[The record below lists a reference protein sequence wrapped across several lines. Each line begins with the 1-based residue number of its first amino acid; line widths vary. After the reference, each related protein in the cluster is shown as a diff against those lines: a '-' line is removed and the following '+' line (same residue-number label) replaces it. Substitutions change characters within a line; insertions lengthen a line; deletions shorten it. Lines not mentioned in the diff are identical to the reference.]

1 MRAVHF
7 FFRIVSAPE
16 IATLHARRPAP
27 KSKHPA
33 IREDWPGAVKEPLE
47 RWEAYLYG
55 DQNVFGA
62 TSDSALNVAAGTFG
76 MESTVGI
83 TNVLPKMSVALL
95 E

>member
-1 MRAVHF
+1 MNGPGF
-7 FFRIVSAPE
+7 FIRHRLQSTSDAILISLSP
-16 IATLHARRPAP
+16 R
-27 KSKHPA
+27 KHPA